1 MSHLKKLTKIDKSA
15 YYIIT
20 MAEGTSGPGAEGQ
33 PASLHPKAK
42 ADIEQALASAGA
54 ESLGSTP
61 NKSDEKPYIL
71 VEPVEEPGQNPN
83 KAPETAQNP
92 WDNMPYKEMHVKNEP
107 PKQGLSPDMT
117 TEPQIYTPQP
127 DKPPEFSDSRSAV
140 GVTVRRVRAQGPRIM
155 SENEPMG
162 VQHQYDGL
170 VVDMPDGRRIT
181 VVRGTL
187 SGATFVQEYDKQGK
201 EISSSELHG
210 GLGALISKATETYSP
225 SELPHL
231 IDATVRMQK
240 LEREQLK
247 QKIEEAGGR
256 DKYLM
261 QEAQRLV
268 KEGKYP
274 NIEIARGVV
283 LMQTE
288 VYPTY
293 PQTET
298 AIEKAVN
305 AGELPQDITDP
316 EEVAKIRDE
325 LDISARYGL
334 IDDFANKLPGLI
346 RANSG
351 NPVDKARF
359 AFNLAKTL
367 TETMLGKNN
376 GVGNEGTSGVSFEN
390 AAQLSQME
398 LDATKFSYFRPEYVQ
413 TVVGVLKYTWDRVS
427 KIQQAAGLPSGKPRF
442 KMI

>member
-1 MSHLKKLTKIDKSA
+1 
-15 YYIIT
+15 
-20 MAEGTSGPGAEGQ
+20 MAEGTLGQEAEGQ
-33 PASLHPKAK
+33 PAPLNPQAR
-42 ADIEQALASAGA
+42 ADIDQALNQAGA
-54 ESLGSTP
+54 DSLKGP
-61 NKSDEKPYIL
+61 NKTPDANKPYIL
-71 VEPVEEPGQNPN
+71 VEPVDGQTGQDPN
-83 KAPETAQNP
+83 QQPETPQNP
-92 WDNMPYKEMHVKNEP
+92 WDNLPYKEMHVKDEP
-107 PKQGLSPDMT
+107 PQQGLSSGIAN
-117 TEPQIYTPQP
+117 EPHIYTPQP
-127 DKPPEFSDSRSAV
+127 DKPPEFSDIRSAV
-140 GVTVRRVRAQGPRIM
+140 GVTVRRVKAQGPRVI
-155 SENEPMG
+155 SEKEPMG
-162 VQHQYDGL
+162 VQNQYDGL
-170 VVDMPDGRRIT
+170 VVDMPDGRRIA

-187 SGATFVQEYDKQGK
+187 SGATFVQEYNKQGK

-210 GLGALISKATETYSP
+210 GLGGLISKAAETYPP

-247 QKIEEAGGR
+247 KKIEEAGGR

-293 PQTET
+293 PQTEA

-316 EEVAKIRDE
+316 EEVAKIRNE

-334 IDDFANKLPGLI
+334 IDDFANKLPGLM
-346 RANSG
+346 RANAG

-367 TETMLGKNN
+367 TETTLGKNN
-376 GVGNEGTSGVSFEN
+376 GIGSEGTSSVSFEN

-398 LDATKFSYFRPEYVQ
+398 LDATKFSHFKPEYVQ
-413 TVVGVLKYTWDRVS
+413 AVVNTLNYTWDKVS
-427 KIQQAAGLPSGKPRF
+427 RIQQAAGLPFGKPRF
-442 KMI
+442 RTI